1 MFKVKVI
8 EKKAL
13 PINERVEYVE
23 FATREEAV
31 AYAQPYWN
39 DSRDYMAILE
49 DYSLYAQA
57 SLLDLTYPQK
67 SGTPTV
73 IKTLQLIY
81 D

>member
-1 MFKVKVI
+1 MFKVKII

-49 DYSLYAQA
+49 DYSLYA
-57 SLLDLTYPQK
+57 
-67 SGTPTV
+67 
-73 IKTLQLIY
+73 
-81 D
+81 